1 MSFDD
6 RIEYYL
12 ELDPS
17 LSYEEAMELAL
28 QDDEDER
35 WEDEDLYGD
44 EEDYLE
50 DEDDYLEDFDEED
63 LDFDDEDDDL
73 CYMAV

>member
-1 MSFDD
+1 MLFDD
-6 RIEYYL
+6 RIDYYL
-12 ELDPS
+12 ENDPS

-44 EEDYLE
+44 EEDYFE
-50 DEDDYLEDFDEED
+50 NDDDYLDSEDDPYWN
-63 LDFDDEDDDL
+63 EDDDEEE
-73 CYMAV
+73 